1 MDAGIKSEVLGHTVL
16 TPKVHVFKTLYKR
29 PFIQG
34 LIFLGF
40 CCTSSSSVLLW
51 TPPSTATRLNFWG
64 GTAHYPCSLREK
76 SPIAKPP
83 SGHLL
88 CSTWLPEGWNLSVG
102 QHVCRQMKK
111 VRSILQSFS
120 EAPMSVL
127 RQLWLSSTGPP
138 PLLASVVLRN
148 ANRILKWRVLLHL
161 IARIWIWA
169 TSWLCS
175 RTYWLIWASPDPL
188 W

>member
-1 MDAGIKSEVLGHTVL
+1 MGREPQTPDFLLLHSYLLLFASVLLLLGVDACGAID
-16 TPKVHVFKTLYKR
+16 VHVAGLSSKWTRASNRRSLDIHCWQLKYTFLKLYTNVR
-29 PFIQG
+29 SFRG
-34 LIFLGF
+34 LFFLGF

-138 PLLASVVLRN
+138 P
-148 ANRILKWRVLLHL
+148 
-161 IARIWIWA
+161 
-169 TSWLCS
+169 
-175 RTYWLIWASPDPL
+175 
-188 W
+188 